1 MKTSVWTTLTKHV
14 VVVAVVAVV
23 TMLAVRVYD
32 AEQGPPLEL
41 WHTYVPHEYRASELD
56 TKNWD
61 DYLRREDELF
71 VAVRKNVTDRL
82 TPDARLSNNRYVE
95 QSTTYAE
102 HFKQDWNRSF
112 VLEPAGAPKGVAVL
126 LHGLTDSPYSVR
138 HLALQ
143 YQSAGFVAIAIR
155 LPGHGTVPAGLNE
168 VEWEDWLAATR
179 LAVREARRRVG
190 PDLPLHIAGYSNGA
204 ALAMMYTL
212 AALEDNKLARPDQL
226 VLISPLVGVTRFARF
241 AGLAALPA
249 LLPGFAK
256 SEWLSIVPEFNP
268 FKYNSFPVNGARQS
282 FQVTQALQ
290 AELTRQADNGSLS
303 KLPPVLTFQ
312 SALDF
317 TVSARA
323 IMTAMYALFP
333 NNGSEVVMFDLN
345 RAADLTPFI
354 SEASDV
360 ALTNLLPPGPRNYR
374 TTIITNAA
382 PDTGNMVERSTD
394 AGKTD
399 EQVRDVNLSYPEE
412 VYSLSHVALPFPVT
426 DGLYG
431 TQPDPKEDFGI
442 RLGRKSMRG
451 EVGVL
456 VVSLDSLLRMTSNP
470 FYPYMQERIEQV
482 IHRTK

>member
-1 MKTSVWTTLTKHV
+1 MKMSSLITVAKHGI
-14 VVVAVVAVV
+14 VVACVAFIS
-23 TMLAVRVYD
+23 MLAVRVYD
-32 AEQGPPLEL
+32 AEQGPPLER

-56 TKNWD
+56 KKNWD

-71 VAVRKNVTDRL
+71 AALRKNVTDKL
-82 TPDARLSNNRYVE
+82 TLDPRLSNNRYVA
-95 QSTTYAE
+95 QSPTYAE
-102 HFKQDWNRSF
+102 QFKPDWNRSF
-112 VLEPAGAPKGVAVL
+112 ILEPAGPPKGVVVL

-143 YQSAGFVAIAIR
+143 YQNDGFLALAIR

-168 VEWEDWLAATR
+168 VQWEDWLAATR

-190 PDLPLHIAGYSNGA
+190 PELPLHIAGYSNGG

-212 AALEDNKLARPDQL
+212 ASLEDSKLARPDQVIL
-226 VLISPLVGVTRFARF
+226 LSPLVGVTRFARF

-282 FQVTQALQ
+282 FQVTEALQ

-333 NNGSEVVMFDLN
+333 DNGSEVVLFDLN

-354 SEASDV
+354 SEASEV
-360 ALTNLLPPGPRNYR
+360 ALPNLLPPGPRTYR
-374 TTIITNAA
+374 TTVITNAT
-382 PDTGNMVERSTD
+382 PQTENMVERSTA

-399 EQVRDVNLSYPEE
+399 EQTRALNLSYPKD
-412 VYSLSHVALPFPVT
+412 VYSLSHVALPFPST

-431 TQPDPKEDFGI
+431 SEPDPKEDFGI

-451 EVGVL
+451 EVGAL

-470 FYPYMQERIEQV
+470 FYPYMHDRIEEV
-482 IHRTK
+482 IQRKK